1 VASAGVPEADSV
13 SLADA
18 VTVTVHHLPPP
29 QAFDPAGDRAYMM
42 AMGAPASPL
51 GGLT

>member
-13 SLADA
+13 SLADD

-29 QAFDPAGDRAYMM
+29 QAFNPAGDRAYMI